1 MDMTWLHRKRFYPWL
16 VVAMLWVVALL
27 NYMDRQVITTL
38 RPSMQKDI
46 VELESAEN
54 FGYLMAVFLWIYGF
68 ASPAAGFISDR
79 LNRKW
84 LIVSSLFVWS
94 AVTFLMGMAESF
106 ETLVVLRS
114 LMGFSE
120 AIYIPAALSLI
131 ADFHSG
137 KTRALAI
144 GIHMTGIYCG
154 QAMGGFG
161 ATIAQYL
168 SWQKAFFLFG
178 FIGIAY
184 ALLLILL
191 LREHRTPKMV
201 VVKDSIKGGNQ
212 IRRIQNVYR
221 DLFLSPAFWIILF
234 CFAVPSLPGWAIK
247 NWLPTLFSERLNIPM
262 EKAGP
267 LSTIT
272 IAASSLVGVVLGG
285 FISDRWNSSNAR
297 GRVFT
302 SAIGLLLTIPAL
314 LFIGLGSGVWV
325 VVLAALCF
333 GFGFGLFDANNMPI
347 VCQFIPDGSRSTA
360 YGIMN
365 MSGTFAGALITYF
378 MGRWAAQDR
387 LGESFAM
394 LVVIVFVAILLQLIF
409 LKPRRDLAST
419 VSRDA

>member
-1 MDMTWLHRKRFYPWL
+1 
-16 VVAMLWVVALL
+16 
-27 NYMDRQVITTL
+27 
-38 RPSMQKDI
+38 MQKDI
-46 VELESAEN
+46 GELSSAEN
-54 FGYLMAVFLWIYGF
+54 FGYLMAVFLWIYGL

-94 AVTFLMGMAESF
+94 AVTFLMGMADTF
-106 ETLVVLRS
+106 GTLVVLRS

-131 ADFHSG
+131 ADYHSG

-154 QAMGGFG
+154 QALGGFG

-178 FIGIAY
+178 FTGIAY
-184 ALLLILL
+184 ALVLIVL
-191 LREHRTPKMV
+191 LREQRMQKLVAVTALSNSAVQM
-201 VVKDSIKGGNQ
+201 NR
-212 IRRIQNVYR
+212 IRSVYR
-221 DLFLSPAFWIILF
+221 NLFVNPAFWIILF

-247 NWLPTLFSERLNIPM
+247 NWLPTLFSERLGIPM
-262 EKAGP
+262 EQAGP

-272 IAASSLVGVVLGG
+272 IAVSSLLGVVLGG
-285 FISDRWNSSNAR
+285 YISDRWNERHIR
-297 GRVFT
+297 GRIFT
-302 SAIGLLLTIPAL
+302 SAIGLSLTLPAL
-314 LFIGLGSGVWV
+314 LFIGLGSGVWM

-365 MSGTFAGALITYF
+365 MSGTFAGALITYL

-394 LVVIVFVAILLQLIF
+394 LVVIVFVAILLQLMF
-409 LKPRRDLAST
+409 LKPQRDL
-419 VSRDA
+419 VSSV